1 MLPCQAGI
9 VLMNRT
15 HACHQNLQRS
25 PDQRQPWM
33 YLPLIYHSDIRTSA
47 ATKDEF
53 RIGVDDAIILP
64 MVVIAFLA
72 KTLFQAAFFIMAF
85 ASAFVLALLLRVV
98 TSLLLVAVTAGDGM
112 AWLIKQLADLPQLSE
127 AKRKASRDL
136 MDRRWSGL
144 RQRLSREAVA
154 MTTQNVLQRGI
165 SWVFASFGALS
176 PRAALLVI
184 AGVMLWLP
192 LSAAISI
199 TMHAALLANAA
210 LLPAWTQLLHPVAT
224 IIAKSKLL
232 VLTAYPA
239 AWPQAKKHAWVQA
252 ALRRMDRI
260 VALDSIRKTAH
271 RYQQTKQAFAQASDV
286 GLRARI
292 K

>member
-1 MLPCQAGI
+1 M
-9 VLMNRT
+9 
-15 HACHQNLQRS
+15 
-25 PDQRQPWM
+25 D
-33 YLPLIYHSDIRTSA
+33 LPLIYNSDIRTPA
-47 ATKDEF
+47 ATKDQF

-72 KTLFQAAFFIMAF
+72 RTLFQAVFFIMAF
-85 ASAFVLALLLRVV
+85 ASAFVFALLLRVV

-165 SWVFASFGALS
+165 SWVFESFGALS

-232 VLTAYPA
+232 VLAAYPA

-252 ALRRMDRI
+252 ALRRMDCI
-260 VALDSIRKTAH
+260 VALDSIRKAAH
-271 RYQQTKQAFAQASDV
+271 RYQQTKQAFAQISEVAWHLYRS
-286 GLRARI
+286 RCWQFR
-292 K
+292 